1 MNSKE
6 KELIKNALIAI
17 SLRDE
22 AAITKRLENEP
33 TPPEEFYKELD
44 EKVKKKIREN
54 EKHVS
59 LKKTITI
66 LIAAALLISIFSI
79 TAFAGEKIK
88 DFFVEVFDTHITLS
102 SKNEDIP
109 SDIHMQNIYISY
121 IPEKFIEVTNIVSS
135 SSLNCVWKKDDSEI
149 FIWCRPLS
157 NGSLNVDNEN
167 SNYTTIQIKE
177 LTIHRTEI
185 SEQIS
190 CAWTDGKVT
199 YLLTCTGVEW
209 EEMVKIIEG
218 ITLTESE

>member
-33 TPPEEFYKELD
+33 TPTEEFYKELD

-66 LIAAALLISIFSI
+66 LIAAALLISVFSI
-79 TAFAGEKIK
+79 TAFAGERIK
-88 DFFVEVFDTHITLS
+88 DFWVEIFDTFSKLNPD
-102 SKNEDIP
+102 KNEKIP
-109 SDIHMQNIYISY
+109 LTSCNVDISY
-121 IPEKFIEVTNIVSS
+121 IPDNFTKVKEK
-135 SSLNCVWKKDDSEI
+135 
-149 FIWCRPLS
+149 
-157 NGSLNVDNEN
+157 VDNISGIYEWQSNDNIILLCFESPTSGTFILDTEN
-167 SNYTTIQIKE
+167 SNYITIPFE
-177 LTIHRTEI
+177 NFVVHRTEKHG
-185 SEQIS
+185 QIN
-190 CAWTDGKVT
+190 ATWTDGKLV
-199 YLLTCTGVEW
+199 YSLACTGVEW

>member
-88 DFFVEVFDTHITLS
+88 DFFVEVFDT
-102 SKNEDIP
+102 N
-109 SDIHMQNIYISY
+109 
-121 IPEKFIEVTNIVSS
+121 
-135 SSLNCVWKKDDSEI
+135 
-149 FIWCRPLS
+149 
-157 NGSLNVDNEN
+157 
-167 SNYTTIQIKE
+167 
-177 LTIHRTEI
+177 
-185 SEQIS
+185 
-190 CAWTDGKVT
+190 
-199 YLLTCTGVEW
+199 
-209 EEMVKIIEG
+209 
-218 ITLTESE
+218 